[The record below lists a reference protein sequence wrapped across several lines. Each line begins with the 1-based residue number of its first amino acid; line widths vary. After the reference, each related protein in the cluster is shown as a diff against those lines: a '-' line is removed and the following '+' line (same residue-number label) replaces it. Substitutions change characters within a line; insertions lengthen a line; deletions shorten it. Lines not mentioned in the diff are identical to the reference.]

1 MSTKLDYTP
10 SFDISESNAGIYG
23 KDYQLI
29 EAILSLETPEGV
41 EKARRLYELG
51 AFCQSY
57 AKLPLKVSLVENIAK
72 GSTVVQGEILGV
84 VYKDAKVNDSVLEV
98 QYVLPSGVL
107 PTIGANQLCSVGGNP
122 DPQLDE
128 CKS

>member
-10 SFDISESNAGIYG
+10 FFGIDRSATNAGVYG
-23 KDYQLI
+23 KDYQLM

-57 AKLPLKVSLVENIAK
+57 AKLPLKDSLDENIAK
-72 GSTVVQGEILGV
+72 GSTVLQGEILGV
-84 VYKDAKVNDSVLEV
+84 VYKRIL
-98 QYVLPSGVL
+98 
-107 PTIGANQLCSVGGNP
+107 
-122 DPQLDE
+122 
-128 CKS
+128 